1 MIYFILLII
10 FSSDFWEEARLAFS
24 QKMPLLSVA
33 FHPWHLSLSLSLC
46 LKMKLFEF
54 LSDVRNLW
62 DVDGLSMRGSI
73 WCNEFAFKMSLH
85 PSFLL
90 PFFLFLPSHKI
101 SPTCSPLSHSVMYA
115 QSLLCH
121 MRKHSSDI
129 IFAQLWHR
137 ALQGPLTLHWNYQ
150 QNSPSDE
157 TLSVCIQAKGD
168 VCCYFLL
175 FQFKTELCIFLLY
188 IHYIYTPFSWVTDE
202 PWWILTSD
210 WGKKIIWIKR
220 KS

>member
-1 MIYFILLII
+1 MGGGTACLLT
-10 FSSDFWEEARLAFS
+10 ENAPAFCS
-24 QKMPLLSVA
+24 FPPQA
-33 FHPWHLSLSLSLC
+33 SLSLSLC
-46 LKMKLFEF
+46 LKMKLFEL

-62 DVDGLSMRGSI
+62 DVDELSMRGSI

-90 PFFLFLPSHKI
+90 PFFLFLSSHKI

-137 ALQGPLTLHWNYQ
+137 ALQGPLTRHWNYQ

-157 TLSVCIQAKGD
+157 TLSVCIQTKGD

-175 FQFKTELCIFLLY
+175 FQFKTELL
-188 IHYIYTPFSWVTDE
+188 

-210 WGKKIIWIKR
+210 WGYTHVQIFIENHVTLG
-220 KS
+220 

>member
-1 MIYFILLII
+1 MILFGNICFDLFYIVNYILIWFLGGGTACL
-10 FSSDFWEEARLAFS
+10 FTENAPAFCS
-24 QKMPLLSVA
+24 FP
-33 FHPWHLSLSLSLC
+33 PPGISLSLC

-90 PFFLFLPSHKI
+90 PFLLFLPSHKI

-175 FQFKTELCIFLLY
+175 LQFKTELWFFLQY
-188 IHYIYTPFSWVTDE
+188 IHYIYIHLFPE
-202 PWWILTSD
+202 
-210 WGKKIIWIKR
+210 
-220 KS
+220 